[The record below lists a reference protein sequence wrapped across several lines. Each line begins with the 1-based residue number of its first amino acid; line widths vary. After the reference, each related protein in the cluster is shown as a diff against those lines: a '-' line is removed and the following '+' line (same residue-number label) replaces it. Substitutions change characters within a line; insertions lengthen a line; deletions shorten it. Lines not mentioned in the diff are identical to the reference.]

1 MAPCLSLGVCLFEH
15 VVTGCLSLG
24 VRGGGRSHMYVLVK
38 VTGCGWRGPS
48 PSVPDGPGAFWGAGA
63 GPVEVRGGGEPSG
76 EGPAR
81 RERGCRRP
89 RDVLPVHL
97 RRRLAQEVPVG
108 TGLVASLCLGDQS
121 GAQASRF
128 GEKGSRRAPRNH
140 SQPSIKHVG
149 QRVAVLVKK
158 KKKSVNVKTLYI

>member
-1 MAPCLSLGVCLFEH
+1 MPVPWGAWRRQESHVCVSE
-15 VVTGCLSLG
+15 
-24 VRGGGRSHMYVLVK
+24 SHRMWV
-38 VTGCGWRGPS
+38 GGPS
-48 PSVPDGPGAFWGAGA
+48 PSVPDGPGAFWGARA

-81 RERGCRRP
+81 RERARLSQAP
-89 RDVLPVHL
+89 EVLPVHL